1 MQYRIL
7 SGGWQSS
14 DLREELNDRTL
25 LCYSALPIAK
35 EAHYPRSHLFNFPS
49 ISRKFSISV
58 KGLGHQTLP
67 SRSHSTVGKHK
78 VYSDQVT
85 QFEPAY
91 PVNGCMAFFLLGLPT
106 ILNHLGNRLI
116 APNDK
121 DLSVAY
127 RTCNDY
133 AFFSR

>member
-1 MQYRIL
+1 MQYPIL
-7 SGGWQSS
+7 SDRWHTS
-14 DLREELNDRTL
+14 DLSAELNDRTL
-25 LCYSALPIAK
+25 SCDSALPSAK
-35 EAHYPRSHLFNFPS
+35 EAHYSSSHFINFPR

-58 KGLGHQTLP
+58 KGLGHQTLHG
-67 SRSHSTVGKHK
+67 RSHSTVGKHK

-91 PVNGCMAFFLLGLPT
+91 PVSGCIAFFLLGLPT

-127 RTCNDY
+127 RTCNG
-133 AFFSR
+133 